1 MTASNVDH
9 MVRQFATIDDTEISD
24 RPDDATAQALFAA
37 IVAHR
42 EVEHV
47 VQASRASAG
56 WRTSLIVSVVAVV
69 ALVTSLVL
77 IDPFSTPPPSSA
89 ATTAVALRT
98 TAGSAIEGRIP
109 DDAIAHGEIDWS
121 KVPAFIPFYSGQTF
135 IGYVQKADVE
145 HRRSPIV
152 AGPLVT
158 PILHPGEPGFCNVKS
173 NGVDVYNRSH
183 DLIGEVFP
191 GTGFFSEKS
200 LQTCGGS
207 STINLKP
214 PTTP

>member
-9 MVRQFATIDDTEISD
+9 MVRQLATIDDTEISD

-42 EVEHV
+42 DVEHV

-89 ATTAVALRT
+89 
-98 TAGSAIEGRIP
+98 EP
-109 DDAIAHGEIDWS
+109 
-121 KVPAFIPFYSGQTF
+121 
-135 IGYVQKADVE
+135 
-145 HRRSPIV
+145 RR
-152 AGPLVT
+152 
-158 PILHPGEPGFCNVKS
+158 
-173 NGVDVYNRSH
+173 
-183 DLIGEVFP
+183 
-191 GTGFFSEKS
+191 
-200 LQTCGGS
+200 
-207 STINLKP
+207 
-214 PTTP
+214 